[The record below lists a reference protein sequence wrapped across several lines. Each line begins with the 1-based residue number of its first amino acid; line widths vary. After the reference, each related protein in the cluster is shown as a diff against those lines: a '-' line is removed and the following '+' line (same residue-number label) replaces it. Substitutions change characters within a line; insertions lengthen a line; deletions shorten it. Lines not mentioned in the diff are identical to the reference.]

1 MMEKIYKQLLKLMT
15 LDYFKSYRL
24 MVTED
29 VIDIKLTPKN
39 NRDAEITYSM
49 INTKHNIGFLAYSLE
64 KDFEK
69 HKLSNLT

>member
-1 MMEKIYKQLLKLMT
+1 MKNIYKQLLKLMT

-49 INTKHNIGFLAYSLE
+49 RNTKHNIGFLAYSLE
-64 KDFEK
+64 KDIEK
-69 HKLSNLT
+69 HRLSNLT

>member
-1 MMEKIYKQLLKLMT
+1 MENIYKQLLKLMT

-49 INTKHNIGFLAYSLE
+49 RNSLPMRLV
-64 KDFEK
+64 D
-69 HKLSNLT
+69 SANCGY

>member
-1 MMEKIYKQLLKLMT
+1 MKNIYKQLLKLMT

-39 NRDAEITYSM
+39 NRDTEITYSM
-49 INTKHNIGFLAYSLE
+49 RNTKHNIGFLAYSLE
-64 KDFEK
+64 KDIEK
-69 HKLSNLT
+69 HRLSNLT